1 MLITFDKSMCVFSI
15 ANTVYFVNLK
25 KVEYILFILSDVR
38 DTVFSN
44 MFFDIS
50 AHADPYLR
58 VRGKEHD

>member
-1 MLITFDKSMCVFSI
+1 MCVFSI